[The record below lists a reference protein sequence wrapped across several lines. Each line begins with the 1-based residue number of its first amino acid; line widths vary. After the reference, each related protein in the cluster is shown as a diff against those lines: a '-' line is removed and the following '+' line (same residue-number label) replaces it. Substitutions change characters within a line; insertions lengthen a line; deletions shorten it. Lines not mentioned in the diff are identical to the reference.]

1 MGYQSIFRPGLF
13 AGQTIIVTG
22 GGSGIGRATAHE
34 LASLGAHVVITGRK
48 LEKLETVKAEIERD
62 GGRVTTTSAGSV
74 QAISTNIKSEAEV
87 TALFDQVIA
96 QHGKIDGLVNNAGGQ
111 FASPAEYI
119 SLKGWTA
126 VIETNLTGTFL
137 MCREAYNRSMNQH
150 GGAIVNMLMD
160 NSRGFPG
167 MAHSAAARAGIE
179 NLTKTLAV
187 EWARSGVRVNA
198 VAPGLINS
206 SGLDNY
212 PEAMRPIIEQTIQ
225 DTPAKRMGT
234 ESEVAAVITFL
245 LSPAAAYISGESIK
259 IDGAGSLWRKT
270 WLIEDH
276 DNAPTAFDGFQPDN

>member
-1 MGYQSIFRPGLF
+1 MHYQSIFRAALF

-22 GGSGIGRATAHE
+22 GGSGIGWAVAHE
-34 LASLGAHVVITGRK
+34 LASLGAQVVIAGRK
-48 LEKLETVKAEIERD
+48 LEKLESVKAEIDEA
-62 GGRVTTTSAGSV
+62 GGLITAV
-74 QAISTNIKSEAEV
+74 STNIKSEEEV
-87 TALFDQVIA
+87 AALFDQVIA
-96 QHGKIDGLVNNAGGQ
+96 RFGKVDGLVNNAGGQ
-111 FASPAEYI
+111 FASPAEFI

-126 VIETNLTGTFL
+126 VVETNLTGTFL
-137 MCREAYNRSMNQH
+137 MCREAYNRGMNVH

-187 EWARSGVRVNA
+187 EWARSGVRLNA

-212 PEAMRPIIEQTIQ
+212 PEAMRPLIEQTIQ

-234 ESEVAAVITFL
+234 ESEVAATITFL
-245 LSPAAAYISGESIK
+245 LSPAAAFISGETIK

-276 DNAPTAFDGFQPDN
+276 ENAPQPFDGFRISD